1 MFTYKYF
8 AEKILLK
15 KKVWSISSL
24 VGQIYMLAVAGL
36 SLLIPELKIF
46 LKTIL
51 KINSLQRAVLFLI
64 EYFVIKY
71 KRLNFSNE

>member
-1 MFTYKYF
+1 
-8 AEKILLK
+8 
-15 KKVWSISSL
+15 
-24 VGQIYMLAVAGL
+24 MLAVASP

-71 KRLNFSNE
+71 KRLNFSNYSCLKKIRYFIKYTR

>member
-1 MFTYKYF
+1 
-8 AEKILLK
+8 
-15 KKVWSISSL
+15 
-24 VGQIYMLAVAGL
+24 MLAVAGL

-71 KRLNFSNE
+71 KRLNFSNYSCLKK